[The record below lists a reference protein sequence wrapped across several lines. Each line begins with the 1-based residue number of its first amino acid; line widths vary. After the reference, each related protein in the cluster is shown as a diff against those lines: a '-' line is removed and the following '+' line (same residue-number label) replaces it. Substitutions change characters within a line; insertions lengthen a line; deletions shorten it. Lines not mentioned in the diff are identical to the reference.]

1 MFQSLSDRLGG
12 IFEKLGK
19 GGRLSENDVTAA
31 MREIRIALLEADV
44 ALPVV
49 KAFIEKIKAQAVGQ
63 NIIKS
68 VSPAQ
73 QVVKIVNDAMIDMLG
88 AGETELNLKAAPPVA
103 YLMVGL
109 QGAGKTTSS
118 AKIAYWLRK
127 KNRKKVL
134 MASLDVQRPAAQEQ
148 LATLGEQ
155 TETATLEIIKGQT
168 PLEITKR
175 ALDTARKEGFDVVIL
190 DTAGRLAIDDE
201 LMDEVAAVK
210 KLAKPT
216 ETLLIAD
223 AMTGQDAVLT
233 AKAFD
238 DKIGITGIMLTRID
252 GDSRGGAAMSMLGV
266 TGKPVKLIGTG
277 EKWSEI
283 EAFHPDRIVGRI
295 LGMGDVVSLVERA
308 VETMDQDKAANMAKQ
323 FQKGKFDFNDML
335 DQFQQMKKMGG
346 MSSMLKLMPG
356 ISKFADQIDKAN
368 MDDTVL
374 KRQEAMIQSMT
385 KDERAKPVLLNASRK
400 KRIAAGSGATVQ
412 EINRLIKQHQQMEKA
427 MKRMKKMGMGGM
439 MKQMKSLMGGK
450 DAAMLDAME
459 GMDLSGVD
467 MDDPEAVKALMAQM
481 ESENDGA
488 AMKNASPLGANPFA
502 TGAVMPGLGGNM
514 PGLGGG
520 MGNGPGGLPAL
531 GGHGGTKKNRKKNKR

>member
-19 GGRLSENDVTAA
+19 GGRLSENDVTA
-31 MREIRIALLEADV
+31 
-44 ALPVV
+44 
-49 KAFIEKIKAQAVGQ
+49 
-63 NIIKS
+63 
-68 VSPAQ
+68 AQ

-118 AKIAYWLRK
+118 AKIAYWLRE

-266 TGKPVKLIGTG
+266 
-277 EKWSEI
+277 
-283 EAFHPDRIVGRI
+283 IVGRI

>member
-49 KAFIEKIKAQAVGQ
+49 KEFIEKVKARAVGQ

-73 QVVKIVNDAMIDMLG
+73 QVVKIVNDAMIEMLG
-88 AGETELNLKAAPPVA
+88 AGETELDLKATPPVA

-118 AKIAYWLRK
+118 AKIAHWLRE

-155 TETATLEIIKGQT
+155 TDTATLEIIKGQS

-175 ALDTARKEGFDVVIL
+175 AMDVARKEGYDVLIL
-190 DTAGRLAIDDE
+190 DTAGRLAIDEE
-201 LMDEVAAVK
+201 LMDEVTAVK

-216 ETLLIAD
+216 ETLLVAD
-223 AMTGQDAVLT
+223 AMTGQDAVNT

-238 DKIGITGIMLTRID
+238 DKMGITGIMLTRVD
-252 GDSRGGAAMSMLGV
+252 GDARGGAAMSMLGV

-277 EKWSEI
+277 EKWTEI
-283 EAFHPDRIVGRI
+283 DAFHPDRIVSRI
-295 LGMGDVVSLVERA
+295 LGMGDVVSLVEKA
-308 VETMDQDKAANMAKQ
+308 VETMDQDKAAEMAKK
-323 FQKGKFDFNDML
+323 FKKGQFDFNDML

-356 ISKFADQIDKAN
+356 ISKFADQIDQAN

-374 KRQEAMIQSMT
+374 KKQEAIIQSMT
-385 KDERAKPVLLNASRK
+385 TKERTKPSLLNASRK
-400 KRIAAGSGATVQ
+400 KRIAAGSGSTVP
-412 EINRLIKQHQQMEKA
+412 EVNRLIKQHQQMEKA
-427 MKRMKKMGMGGM
+427 MKRLKKMGMGGM
-439 MKQMKSLMGGK
+439 MKQMKGLMGGK
-450 DAAMLDAME
+450 DAAMLDAMQ
-459 GMDLSGVD
+459 GMDMDGVD
-467 MDDPEAVKALMAQM
+467 MDDPEAVKALMAEM
-481 ESENDGA
+481 ENQDGGMA
-488 AMKNASPLGANPFA
+488 ASGNSPLGANPFA
-502 TGAVMPGLGGNM
+502 GGGMPGLGGGM

-520 MGNGPGGLPAL
+520 MGGGMGGLPAL
-531 GGHGGTKKNRKKNKR
+531 GGHGGTKKNRKKKKR